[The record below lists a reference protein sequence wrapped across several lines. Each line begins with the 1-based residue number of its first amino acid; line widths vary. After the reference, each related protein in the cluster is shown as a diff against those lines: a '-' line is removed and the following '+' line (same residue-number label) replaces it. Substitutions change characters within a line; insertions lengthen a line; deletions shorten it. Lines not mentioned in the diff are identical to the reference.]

1 MTNEEAFLQQHPD
14 VYLLTADDL
23 AGLSEYLQQR
33 GWLRPGEILR
43 SVGQAGE
50 GNMNYT
56 LRVITTARSFILK
69 QARPWVEKYPHIAAP
84 WERTLIEGRFY
95 EAIAADS
102 QLAAQMPQ
110 MLGLDE
116 TSHILALED
125 CGAAQDFTTLYQG
138 VKLTPGQLAE
148 LTEYLSRLHHLSN
161 EVARHSIFAN
171 RAMRALN
178 HLHIFAFP
186 LQLANG
192 FDLDAITPGLGK
204 VAQALKLDEVYV
216 QRVGKLGELYLRD
229 GATLLHGDYFP
240 GSWLQTAQGVRVID
254 PEFCFYGPAE
264 FDLGVMIAHLHLAE
278 QPADL
283 ASELLLSYN
292 PARPLNQKL
301 MRQFAGV
308 EIMRRLIGVAQ
319 LPLKLSLE
327 AKSALLSLS
336 RELVLQPGVEE

>member
-1 MTNEEAFLQQHPD
+1 
-14 VYLLTADDL
+14 
-23 AGLSEYLQQR
+23 
-33 GWLRPGEILR
+33 
-43 SVGQAGE
+43 
-50 GNMNYT
+50 
-56 LRVITTARSFILK
+56 
-69 QARPWVEKYPHIAAP
+69 
-84 WERTLIEGRFY
+84 
-95 EAIAADS
+95 
-102 QLAAQMPQ
+102 MPQ

-240 GSWLQTAQGVRVID
+240 GSWLQTTQGVRVID